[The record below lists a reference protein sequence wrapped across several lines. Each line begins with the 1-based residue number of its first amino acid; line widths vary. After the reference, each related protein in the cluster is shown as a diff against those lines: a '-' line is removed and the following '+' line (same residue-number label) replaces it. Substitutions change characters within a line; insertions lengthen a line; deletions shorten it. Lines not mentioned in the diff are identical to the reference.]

1 MLKLHAAFILATR
14 NSDLPVGLR
23 ISGASIFYMVRN
35 CSFCFHHMGSV
46 VSFLKSPSLPLSS
59 PIPGTDTVSVP
70 VPENSEVTVVRLV
83 GLAKLIV

>member
-1 MLKLHAAFILATR
+1 
-14 NSDLPVGLR
+14 
-23 ISGASIFYMVRN
+23 
-35 CSFCFHHMGSV
+35 MGSV

-70 VPENSEVTVVRLV
+70 VPENSEVAVVRLV